1 MKQIEEKY
9 IHAKVYE
16 KNKFE
21 LKFSSVHVTV
31 CGLLLKK
38 ENAWRIIYVCSRT
51 ICLQHSIL
59 IDPCDICRHAYH
71 KENDPPILSYV

>member
-1 MKQIEEKY
+1 MYSQKMKQIEEKY

-38 ENAWRIIYVCSRT
+38 ENGEFEDGRILRLVVHTAHITKNFFRNF
-51 ICLQHSIL
+51 L
-59 IDPCDICRHAYH
+59 
-71 KENDPPILSYV
+71 ELSLFRKF